1 MGKPKRIMKKN
12 SWIHGSSSS
21 FHRKIDTL
29 SGVPKKLIIVPFG
42 QKKLWN
48 GESKTTKKWNN
59 KSCDTE

>member
-29 SGVPKKLIIVPFG
+29 SGVHKETNHRSFRPEEIMNWRI
-42 QKKLWN
+42 
-48 GESKTTKKWNN
+48 ENN
-59 KSCDTE
+59 